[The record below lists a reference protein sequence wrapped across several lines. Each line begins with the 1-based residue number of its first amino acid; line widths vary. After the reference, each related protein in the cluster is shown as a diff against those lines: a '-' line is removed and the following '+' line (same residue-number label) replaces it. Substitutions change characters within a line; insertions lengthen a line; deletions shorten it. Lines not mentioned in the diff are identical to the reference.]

1 MSSKSIILITGA
13 NRGIGNGLAQ
23 VYASRPDTVLIATTR
38 DLESAS
44 SKALSTIPTGKG
56 SKVIVVKLDA
66 NREKD
71 AQDVVEELKNT
82 HGIDRIDT
90 VIANAGI
97 ANYFG
102 PTISSPVSAFQEHF
116 AVNTVGFLTLFQAT
130 NALLEKSSSP
140 KFVYISTV
148 LGSIGDAE
156 KYPLPAVAY
165 GASKAAANFII
176 KKIHIEHPG
185 LTVFPIH
192 PGWVQTDMGN
202 AGAVANGLEEAPVS
216 LKDSVDGLV
225 SQVSVHRAPAFV
237 IPFTNHYE

>member
-1 MSSKSIILITGA
+1 MASKTVFLITGA

-23 VYASRPDTVLIATTR
+23 TFASRPDTIVIATTR
-38 DLESAS
+38 DLESSS
-44 SKALSTIPTGKG
+44 SKALSTLSTGKG

-66 NREKD
+66 SRDND
-71 AQDVVEELKNT
+71 AQEAVEELKT
-82 HGIDRIDT
+82 AHGIDHIDT

-102 PTISSPVSAFQEHF
+102 PSISTPVSAFQEHF
-116 AVNTVGFLTLFQAT
+116 NVNTIGALTLFQAT
-130 NALLEKSSSP
+130 NTLLEKSSSP

-156 KYPLPAVAY
+156 KYALPTVAY
-165 GASKAAANFII
+165 GASKAAANFILA
-176 KKIHIEHPG
+176 KIHLEHPE

-202 AGAVANGLEEAPVS
+202 AGAAAVGMEEAPVS
-216 LKDSVDGLV
+216 LQDSVKGLV
-225 SQVSVHRAPAFV
+225 SQVSLFPIVV
-237 IPFTNHYE
+237 YGDIC